1 MKWWKWWS
9 WDDDNDDD
17 VVTFVYDNDLY
28 DDNDDDITFVYK
40 NDLYDDS
47 DDDIPLVYD
56 NDHTGVRQKAWR
68 GRGVNVET
76 RGNLA
81 TGFVK

>member
-1 MKWWKWWS
+1 MIMMLLL
-9 WDDDNDDD
+9 
-17 VVTFVYDNDLY
+17 VYNNG
-28 DDNDDDITFVYK
+28 DDNDDDITFVC
-40 NDLYDDS
+40 
-47 DDDIPLVYD
+47 D

>member
-1 MKWWKWWS
+1 MIMMLLL
-9 WDDDNDDD
+9 
-17 VVTFVYDNDLY
+17 VYNNG
-28 DDNDDDITFVYK
+28 DDNDDDITFVYN
-40 NDLYDDS
+40 NDLHYDNDE
-47 DDDIPLVYD
+47 DITFVYD
-56 NDHTGVRQKAWR
+56 NDHAGVRQKAWR

>member
-17 VVTFVYDNDLY
+17 VVTFVYNNG
-28 DDNDDDITFVYK
+28 DDNDDDITFVC
-40 NDLYDDS
+40 
-47 DDDIPLVYD
+47 D